1 MYSDVPY
8 AKVDEIRTKNRRL
21 GLGLMGL
28 HEWLLVHGYSYG
40 PCDELG
46 KYLDIYKTSTD
57 IAAIKADELGI
68 SRPVKTRAVAP
79 TGTIG
84 IMAETTGGL
93 EPLFCVAY
101 KRRYLKGSVWCYQYV
116 VDTVAKKLVE
126 SGVDPNTIEDAYT
139 LAENPERR
147 VAFQAWLQQYVD
159 HSISSTLN
167 LPAWGTELNNESK
180 VKQFGEMLIR
190 YLPRLRGFTCYP
202 NDCRGGQ
209 PLTPVKWS
217 TAMKH
222 EGEIFVEQMDVCSLS
237 GGGSCGS

>member
-1 MYSDVPY
+1 M
-8 AKVDEIRTKNRRL
+8 
-21 GLGLMGL
+21 
-28 HEWLLVHGYSYG
+28 
-40 PCDELG
+40 
-46 KYLDIYKTSTD
+46 
-57 IAAIKADELGI
+57 
-68 SRPVKTRAVAP
+68 
-79 TGTIG
+79 
-84 IMAETTGGL
+84 
-93 EPLFCVAY
+93 
-101 KRRYLKGSVWCYQYV
+101 WCYQYV